1 MTTTAHVTEYAAA
14 VRAALAD
21 VPEPDRTELLEDLE
35 DHLDEIA
42 VESTESLT
50 ARLGTPESY
59 AAELRAAYT
68 GTTLPKS
75 QPRRDLFGLAKA
87 DYRRRFPDGIG
98 WPEVLKFLREFLVI
112 WWILRAGLVY
122 LFLTGGTPQPTF
134 PIGLVLPL
142 VLLVISVALGILA
155 RNRQPRG
162 GWLLLLIGTN
172 VLILLAGY
180 SAYDIHTWKD
190 FVRDPVSYVQNSTQ
204 PGTGFAD
211 YGSQTPSLD
220 SLVNIY
226 PYSKEG
232 KPLTGVLLYDQSGTP
247 IQTNWQQGPYELIP
261 QPSSAPPPAS
271 NSYPLPLCVHEGFEE
286 RIPQCATEIPQRPDD
301 SIETDPAES
310 TPAPEPTR
318 SAAAT
323 RTPTPSPTR

>member
-35 DHLDEIA
+35 DHLEEIA
-42 VESTESLT
+42 AESTESLT

-75 QPRRDLFGLAKA
+75 QPRRDLFGMAKA
-87 DYRRRFPDGIG
+87 DYRRRFPEGIG
-98 WPEVLKFLREFLVI
+98 WPEVLRFLREFLVI
-112 WWILRAGLVY
+112 WWIIRAGLVY
-122 LFLTGGTPQPTF
+122 LFLTDGSPMPTSPIDLVF
-134 PIGLVLPL
+134 PL
-142 VLLVISVALGILA
+142 LLVVVSVACGILA

-180 SAYDIHTWKD
+180 SAYDFHSWRD
-190 FVRDPVSYVQNSTQ
+190 FVRDPVSYVQNT
-204 PGTGFAD
+204 D
-211 YGSQTPSLD
+211 YVGPEVATESHAPLD
-220 SLVNIY
+220 SVVNIY

-232 KPLTGVLLYDQSGTP
+232 KPLTGVLLYDQSGNP

-261 QPSSAPPPAS
+261 QPSSSPPPAS
-271 NSYPLPLCVHEGFEE
+271 NSYPQPLCVHEGTEE
-286 RIPQCATEIPQRPDD
+286 RMPQCATALPEPPDGATQT
-301 SIETDPAES
+301 EPAES
-310 TPAPEPTR
+310 TPVPEPTG
-318 SAAAT
+318 SAT
-323 RTPTPSPTR
+323 PKPTVSPTPTG